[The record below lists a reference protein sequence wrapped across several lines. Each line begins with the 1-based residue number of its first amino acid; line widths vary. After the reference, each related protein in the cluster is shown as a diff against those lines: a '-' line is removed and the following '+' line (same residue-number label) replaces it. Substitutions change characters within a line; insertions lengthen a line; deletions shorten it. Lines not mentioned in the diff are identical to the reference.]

1 MNIKLVAASFAILTS
16 FVEVTTAYTSGAVGN
31 VRANPGE
38 YNNIRSIVEAL
49 SDKLDE
55 QSNKLDEQS
64 NKIKEQSNKIQ
75 EQSNKIKEQSNEI
88 AILKR
93 KSKIQENSNGNLL
106 RGLSEELSMS
116 YEDYSYADD
125 QDNVDPQSVTIAQ
138 SDAWEFDPTNVFGT
152 FTALETYLE
161 KFNDVLSCVSLDSD
175 KCYVGGTNNST
186 VIIGGKLE
194 VTELLKASGG
204 VDTVSIGNLGGT
216 EVEVTSDLK
225 VESMFV
231 QVYLEVGN
239 DLGVD
244 GDINVRGGIDTE
256 TLTTNEIEASG
267 TDIDVLG
274 LLKASGGIDTGTL
287 KTDTIEASTVGT
299 SIDVNSDL
307 KVFGTTTSNV
317 MICEGSFTAG
327 DDSVITGT
335 LGVNGLEVLNGGVL
349 DISQSSSN

>member
-16 FVEVTTAYTSGAVGN
+16 VVEVTTAYTSGAVGN

-55 QSNKLDEQS
+55 QSNKLDEMS
-64 NKIKEQSNKIQ
+64 D
-75 EQSNKIKEQSNEI
+75 KIKEQSNEI

-175 KCYVGGTNNST
+175 KCYVGGTDNSD

-194 VTELLKASGG
+194 VTGPLKASRG
-204 VDTVSIGNLGGT
+204 VDTVSIGNPGGRSIVINSHL
-216 EVEVTSDLK
+216 EVFATITSD
-225 VESMFV
+225 M
-231 QVYLEVGN
+231 
-239 DLGVD
+239 
-244 GDINVRGGIDTE
+244 
-256 TLTTNEIEASG
+256 
-267 TDIDVLG
+267 
-274 LLKASGGIDTGTL
+274 
-287 KTDTIEASTVGT
+287 
-299 SIDVNSDL
+299 
-307 KVFGTTTSNV
+307 
-317 MICEGSFTAG
+317 MICEGSFTARQ
-327 DDSVITGT
+327 DSVIQGT
-335 LGVNGLEVLNGGVL
+335 LRVNGLEVLNGGVL